1 MLEDEALREGI
12 KRYSNWPTIP
22 QLYIAGEFIGGSDIM
37 WDMYNSGELQK
48 LLKTVSPPSSP
59 EVSTSSSLADTES
72 MESSMHMK
80 LEKIIKENKVVL
92 FIKGTEAYPEW

>member
-1 MLEDEALREGI
+1 
-12 KRYSNWPTIP
+12 
-22 QLYIAGEFIGGSDIM
+22 
-37 WDMYNSGELQK
+37 
-48 LLKTVSPPSSP
+48 
-59 EVSTSSSLADTES
+59 VSTSSSLADTES